1 MDRNTQQV
9 QRIFL
14 SADGD
19 MGSHAQTRPL
29 AVVPIDHFTG
39 DIVLRAFPIAADP
52 TTADCFSV
60 PTLLI
65 TNLSLIPNRP

>member
-1 MDRNTQQV
+1 
-9 QRIFL
+9 
-14 SADGD
+14 